1 MAGEKKDNTT
11 SATTPEKAGKTPDI
25 GAILSAIQKSG
36 GSANGTKA
44 VYTHADA
51 DADVQ
56 AVYQQVLGRNAA
68 GNDYAKAVA
77 IAMGIGPDS
86 GAAARQQAI
95 MNFVQNTPEYAA
107 RQDNQYLDAIYKE
120 IAADVSRTQVTR

>member
-1 MAGEKKDNTT
+1 MTTKPTVTT
-11 SATTPEKAGKTPDI
+11 SGSTATPSKTGTPDI
-25 GAILSAIQKSG
+25 TKIIETLSKSG
-36 GSANGTKA
+36 GSAGTTGA

-56 AVYQQVLGRNAA
+56 SVYQQILGRNAG

-77 IAMGIGPDS
+77 IAMGLGPDS

-107 RQDNQYLDAIYKE
+107 RQDNNYLDAIYKA
-120 IAADVSRTQVTR
+120 IAADVANTQVVR

>member
-1 MAGEKKDNTT
+1 MAGDKKDNTT
-11 SATTPEKAGKTPDI
+11 SATTSNKSGKTPDI
-25 GAILSAIQKSG
+25 VQILNTIAKSG
-36 GSANGTKA
+36 GSGTGTGA

-56 AVYQQVLGRNAA
+56 SIYQQVLGRNAA

-77 IAMGIGPDS
+77 IAMGLGPDS

-95 MNFVQNTPEYAA
+95 LNFVQNTPEYAA

-120 IAADVSRTQVTR
+120 IAADVARTQVVR

>member
-1 MAGEKKDNTT
+1 MTTGPNTT
-11 SATTPEKAGKTPDI
+11 SGSSATPTPKAGTPNFEE
-25 GAILSAIQKSG
+25 ILKKYAASG
-36 GSANGTKA
+36 GASVSKGA

-56 AVYQQVLGRNAA
+56 AVYQQVLGRNAG

-77 IAMGIGPDS
+77 IAMGLGPDS

-107 RQDNQYLDAIYKE
+107 RQDNNYLDAIYKE
-120 IAADVSRTQVTR
+120 IAADVARTQVTR